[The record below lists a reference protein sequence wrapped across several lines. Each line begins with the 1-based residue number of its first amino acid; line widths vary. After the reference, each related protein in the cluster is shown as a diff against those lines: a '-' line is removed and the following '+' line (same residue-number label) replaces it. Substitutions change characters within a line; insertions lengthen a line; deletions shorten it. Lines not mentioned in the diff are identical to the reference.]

1 MGAVTARDVLALLER
16 RGARLVAGGAGNE
29 RPVTWA
35 SAMRARPPAFEN
47 LQGGEL
53 ALVSLATLRMLR
65 AQDETLSLERL
76 IQDLAERGVAA
87 IAVAGLLAPAGPA
100 VPSPAVPEA
109 DQRATTSGERALAD
123 GLRLPLIAL
132 PAGALL
138 SEVERDVIAFVVAER
153 TAASEPRPEAPRD
166 AYDALMRASL
176 RGDDDRALGQRL
188 VGILGVAIALED
200 AEDVRWCVTPGGFP
214 LAREALVALL
224 RRPSARAVARGVV
237 AGAPASAAALVAPLA
252 AGYVRALV
260 ALGAGHA
267 EPEAGAPPA
276 PTALAAVFP
285 VAAPSDMSDARAAPT
300 LVEVLQHVAPLFAL
314 ALARRRDAASAERRL
329 RGEAL
334 DALLA
339 GTYPDESRMRLRA
352 AQLGHDLTLAHAA
365 LVVELGTAPA
375 EGAARAAPPALVRA
389 AEAVA
394 QALATEM
401 PGTWARARGGE
412 VAALVPVPE
421 GTPGGD
427 LAELAR
433 RAAAVVA
440 PAAGDVVWAA
450 GMGEAALGAT
460 EVRRSHHEARDT
472 ARLGRSLLGPGLV
485 ARAADLGLYRLL
497 LRLRESG
504 ELEQF
509 TRRTLGPLLADA
521 RGARYLLETLD
532 AYFACNGNHSLAARR
547 LNLHRNSL
555 IYRLHRARAL
565 LGYDL
570 DEPEARL
577 ALQLALKARRV
588 LAL

>member
-16 RGARLVAGGAGNE
+16 RGARLVAGGAGDE

-53 ALVSLATLRMLR
+53 ALVSLATLRLLR

-87 IAVAGLLAPAGPA
+87 IAVAGLRAPDAPATPPA
-100 VPSPAVPEA
+100 TPEA
-109 DQRATTSGERALAD
+109 DQRAATAGERALAD
-123 GLRLPLIAL
+123 ALRLPLLAL
-132 PAGALL
+132 PVGALL
-138 SEVERDVIAFVVAER
+138 SEVEREVIAFVVAER

-200 AEDVRWCVTPGGFP
+200 AEDVRWCEAPGDFP
-214 LAREALVALL
+214 LPREALLALL
-224 RRPSARAVARGVV
+224 RRPSARAAVRAMV
-237 AGAPASAAALVAPLA
+237 AGAPASAAARIAPLG
-252 AGYVRALV
+252 AGYARALV
-260 ALGAGHA
+260 APGAGHA
-267 EPEAGAPPA
+267 EREAGTQPTPA
-276 PTALAAVFP
+276 ALAAVFP
-285 VAAPSDMSDARAAPT
+285 ISAPSDASTAPA

-314 ALARRRDAASAERRL
+314 ALARRQDAESAERRL
-329 RGEAL
+329 RAEAL

-352 AQLGHDLTLAHAA
+352 AQLGHDLTRQHAA
-365 LVVELGTAPA
+365 LVVELGPP
-375 EGAARAAPPALVRA
+375 EGAPLAAPPALVRA

-394 QALATEM
+394 QALAAEL
-401 PGTWARARGGE
+401 PGTWARARGAE
-412 VAALVPVPE
+412 VAALVPVAE
-421 GTPGGD
+421 GTPAGD

-433 RAAAVVA
+433 HAAAAVA

-450 GMGEAALGAT
+450 GMGEAALGPV

-472 ARLGRSLLGPGLV
+472 ARLGRSLLGLGLV
-485 ARAADLGLYRLL
+485 ARATDLGLYRLL

-504 ELEQF
+504 ELEDF

-521 RGARYLLETLD
+521 RGAHYLLETLD

-547 LNLHRNSL
+547 LSLHRNSL
-555 IYRLHRARAL
+555 IYRLNRARAL